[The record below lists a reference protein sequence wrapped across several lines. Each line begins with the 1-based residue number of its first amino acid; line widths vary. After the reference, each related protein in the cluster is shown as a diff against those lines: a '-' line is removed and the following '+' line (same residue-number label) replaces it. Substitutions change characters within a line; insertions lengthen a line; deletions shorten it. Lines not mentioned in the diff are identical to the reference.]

1 MLAHTQVIV
10 ASPIQATEVQGPGPA
25 LPGPVPGLGPVSP
38 DPALLCSVMPGA
50 GPGPVLPGTHP
61 GPASLCQPGPALLGL
76 RRLAPCG
83 MTFWVE

>member
-38 DPALLCSVMPGA
+38 DPALLSLVPRPHPPGH
-50 GPGPVLPGTHP
+50 THP
-61 GPASLCQPGPALLGL
+61 SGKGSGG
-76 RRLAPCG
+76 
-83 MTFWVE
+83 